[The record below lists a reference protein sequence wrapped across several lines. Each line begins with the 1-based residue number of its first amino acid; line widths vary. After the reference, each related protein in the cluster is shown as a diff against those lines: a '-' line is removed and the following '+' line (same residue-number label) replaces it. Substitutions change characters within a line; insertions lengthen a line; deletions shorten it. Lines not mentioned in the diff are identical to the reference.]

1 MIVMIGSEK
10 GGTGKTTL
18 ATNLAAMRARE
29 GRDVLLLDTDVQGS
43 ATYWCRVRDDA
54 GTEPSIF
61 CTQIFGRLDGEV
73 TKLARKFDDIV
84 IDSGGRDS
92 EELRSGLL
100 VAERVYVP
108 MAPSQ
113 FDLWSLTSMATMV
126 RKAGTLNPEMR
137 AKIVINRA
145 STNPSV
151 TETEEAR
158 EAMAELEGLGL
169 SDTLIRDRI
178 AFRRATREGLGV
190 VEMRGK
196 DAKAAS
202 EITDL
207 HREVFRDGKK
217 R

>member
-18 ATNLAAMRARE
+18 ATNLAAMRAGE
-29 GRDVLLLDTDVQGS
+29 GGDVLLLDTDVQGS

-54 GTEPSIF
+54 GIQPSIF
-61 CTQIFGRLDGEV
+61 CTQIFGRLDGEA

-92 EELRSGLL
+92 EELRSALL
-100 VAERVYVP
+100 VADRVVVP

-113 FDLWSLTSMATMV
+113 FDLWSLASMAAMV
-126 RKAGTLNPEMR
+126 RKAATLNPGMR
-137 AKIVINRA
+137 ARIVINRA

-158 EAMAELEGLGL
+158 EALSELDGLSL

-190 VEMRGK
+190 VEMRAK
-196 DAKAAS
+196 DAKAAA

-207 HREVFRDGKK
+207 YREVFRDG
-217 R
+217 